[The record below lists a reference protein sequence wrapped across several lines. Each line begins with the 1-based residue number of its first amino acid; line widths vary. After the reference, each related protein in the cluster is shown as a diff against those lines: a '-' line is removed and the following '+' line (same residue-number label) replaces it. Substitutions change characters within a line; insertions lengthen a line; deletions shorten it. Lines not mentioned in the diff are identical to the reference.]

1 MWRNSSSHSP
11 VIGRRYVDRVGH
23 SANTLIEG
31 AVAEYVER
39 PGWRVPSQKTGPCRE
54 ILDFLPSLS
63 CRDVNYNCGASSCA
77 VHWWTSEP
85 RNESRNGPWLVTRLV
100 LQYEPRNERLVGP
113 PVYSWT
119 LFGIMTRVE
128 PCVDQR
134 PSASLRASIDD
145 AVCADVFP
153 PAHQCGRWRGHWHNK
168 IP

>member
-1 MWRNSSSHSP
+1 MPPHVLHCWSYGQGRWRGHHWQWPRARLHQYQHLNPCSGCPRCSDAMTPTCRRRPSAPCIEPTECAFQPGACIHGPFSNAGRQWVGALSKSTICNENVPMTRATSP
-11 VIGRRYVDRVGH
+11 
-23 SANTLIEG
+23 
-31 AVAEYVER
+31 
-39 PGWRVPSQKTGPCRE
+39 P
-54 ILDFLPSLS
+54 
-63 CRDVNYNCGASSCA
+63 
-77 VHWWTSEP
+77 
-85 RNESRNGPWLVTRLV
+85 
-100 LQYEPRNERLVGP
+100 
-113 PVYSWT
+113 WT